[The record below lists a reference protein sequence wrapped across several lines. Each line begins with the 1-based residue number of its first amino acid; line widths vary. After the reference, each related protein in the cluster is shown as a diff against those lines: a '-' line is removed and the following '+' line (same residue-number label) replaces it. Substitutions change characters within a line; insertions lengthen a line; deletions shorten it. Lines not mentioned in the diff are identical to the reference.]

1 LAVLGFSVL
10 SELAEF
16 PKWAFL
22 LNINRKIKMLPS
34 EMLEKA
40 NEIHNNK
47 FDYSKVEYKNRL
59 EKVEIVCP
67 THGSFFQNMKYHL
80 SGAGCLQCA
89 RDKQHD
95 WIDKNIYGVGKKY
108 FHKVVKAN

>member
-1 LAVLGFSVL
+1 
-10 SELAEF
+10 
-16 PKWAFL
+16 
-22 LNINRKIKMLPS
+22 MLPS

-67 THGSFFQNMKYHL
+67 THGPFFQSMKYHL
-80 SGAGCLQCA
+80 SGQGCPGCA
-89 RDKQHD
+89 RAKQKD
-95 WIDKNIYGVGKKY
+95 WHNKYVFGTGKKY